1 MTYLTQGFLDYET
14 AARGKIRDI
23 YDWHQLVWD
32 AFPGRDGQPRDFLTR
47 LDRVE
52 RDRQFCLLIVSP
64 RLPVRPDL
72 WPTVAET
79 WQTREIKPAFFCRG
93 TYRFQLRANPTKRD
107 NATRKR
113 LALRNPEEQAAW
125 FHRKAG
131 QSGFA
136 IDDDALRLV
145 PEGREYFR
153 IEKRGQS
160 GFHHA
165 VEFEGVLT
173 VTDKTTF
180 QTAFSQGIGPAKS
193 FGFGLLSLVP
203 MARPAP

>member
-14 AARGKIRDI
+14 AARRKIHDL

-32 AFPGRDGQPRDFLTR
+32 AFSGCDGQRRDFLTR

-52 RDRQFCLLIVSP
+52 GERQFRLLIVSP
-64 RLPVRPDL
+64 RLPVCPDP
-72 WPTVAET
+72 WPNATEA
-79 WQTREIKPAFFCRG
+79 WQTREIRPAFFSCG
-93 TYRFQLRANPTKRD
+93 AYRFQLRANPTKRD

-113 LALRNPEEQAAW
+113 LPLRSPEEQTEW
-125 FHRKAG
+125 LHRKAT

-136 IDDDALRLV
+136 IDDDRLRLI

-153 IEKRGQS
+153 IEKREQS

-173 VTDKTTF
+173 VTDKAVF

-193 FGFGLLSLVP
+193 FGFGLLLLVP
-203 MARPAP
+203 MASPAP